1 MSKTGPFWV
10 YVLQNPAGKFSI
22 GYIDDLDRRVGEY
35 DGLRKLDQGVKEES
49 RFRKRDEGMEKR
61 TMEAPGLLS
70 RVAPQSCIQ
79 IYELGDAWVLLRS
92 MTETFG
98 C

>member
-35 DGLRKLDQGVKEES
+35 DGLRKLDQGIK
-49 RFRKRDEGMEKR
+49 
-61 TMEAPGLLS
+61 
-70 RVAPQSCIQ
+70 
-79 IYELGDAWVLLRS
+79 
-92 MTETFG
+92 
-98 C
+98 